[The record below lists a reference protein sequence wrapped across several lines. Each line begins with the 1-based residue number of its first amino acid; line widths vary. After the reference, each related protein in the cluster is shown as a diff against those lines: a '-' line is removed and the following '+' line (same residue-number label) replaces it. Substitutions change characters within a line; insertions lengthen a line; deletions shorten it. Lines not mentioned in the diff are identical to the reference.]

1 MKKCILFFI
10 ILSYSFSHPV
20 SYSIDLHVLYS
31 QKRHEVTIECKS
43 NVRNKCGLHNF
54 YLLNKDGDILLTKRF
69 PFMRQKMIVSC
80 KKKPYKMIFFLRKIP
95 EHTYT
100 VLFE

>member
-1 MKKCILFFI
+1 MKKYILFFI
-10 ILSYSFSHPV
+10 IVSYGFSHPV
-20 SYSIDLHVLYS
+20 SYSIDLRVLYS
-31 QKRHEVTIECKS
+31 QKKHEVNVACKS

-54 YLLNKDGDILLTKRF
+54 HLLDKNGDILLTARF
-69 PFMRQKMIVSC
+69 PFMKKETTVSC
-80 KKKPYKMIFFLRKIP
+80 KEKPYKMIFFLRKIP